1 MTTTFDG
8 LRDIIVRDY
17 QLPSEALTPDTV
29 LREIEIDS
37 LGVIEL
43 IFSLEDRFKV
53 TATDTAKEFDTLGDI
68 ANYIDR
74 LIAERDARQANEES
88 VIAAGEETR
97 E

>member
-17 QLPSEALTPDTV
+17 QLPSETLTPDTV

-74 LIAERDARQANEES
+74 LIAERDARQAN
-88 VIAAGEETR
+88 VIAAGAETR

>member
-17 QLPSEALTPDTV
+17 QLPSETLTPDTV

-74 LIAERDARQANEES
+74 LIAERDARQANEKS
-88 VIAAGEETR
+88 IVAAGAETR